1 MLFPLLI
8 AFVLSL
14 LLTWLVRF
22 YAIKKAIIDIPNDR
36 SSHTVPTPRG
46 GGLAFVIVWFGFL
59 IWFKAMGQI
68 DENLFLALLSS
79 LPLVIIGI
87 LDDMLHMS
95 PKVRMIIQI
104 LSASLALYFL
114 GGLKVLDVGLFKI
127 ELYWL
132 LIPLSLIGILWSVN
146 LYNFIDGID
155 GYAATQ
161 AIVVF
166 GTIALLFMDVLAVI
180 LAASVAGFLVWNW
193 QKARIFM
200 GDVGSTLL
208 GFNVAVFAIYYQ
220 NEKGISLIVFLLL
233 FAIFWMDA
241 TITLFRRFRNKEKL
255 SQAHRKHAYQR
266 LVQSGWSH
274 QKTVLVALLF
284 NFLMIGLAF
293 AVTQFSQHS
302 FWFLLIGLLIVY
314 SFIKIA
320 DKRKRFV

>member
-46 GGLAFVIVWFGFL
+46 GGLAFVMVWFGFL

>member
-302 FWFLLIGLLIVY
+302 FWFILIGLLIVY